1 MVNNPTVST
10 ITAAYS
16 FYNVATKT
24 PLVALMEASLILA
37 KASKHDVFNAL
48 ALMDNK
54 SFFEPLHFG
63 PGDGHLQYYV
73 YNYRLPPSQDC
84 DVGLVLL

>member
-1 MVNNPTVST
+1 MGNPLVST
-10 ITAAYS
+10 MTAAYS

-24 PLVALMEASLILA
+24 PLTQLMEAALILA

-48 ALMDNK
+48 ALMDNP
-54 SFFEPLHFG
+54 SFFEELHFG
-63 PGDGHLQYYV
+63 PGDGKLQYYV
-73 YNYRLPPSQDC
+73 YNYRLPESKDV